1 MTDTRERIRE
11 HVRTNP
17 GVHFNALK
25 RDLDIA
31 TGQTQYH
38 LRRLCRGEEVDSED
52 LQGRTHYFEAD
63 AYDAWE
69 RRALSLYR
77 RETAREIATTLLEA
91 EKLPAAA
98 LAERLGLARSTVSWH
113 ASALAEAE
121 LIEKAYGNNGR
132 VVLRLRRPEETRRLL
147 TEASPS
153 LPDTLI
159 DRFERLVDASLDGS
173 DES

>member
-25 RDLDIA
+25 RNLDVA
-31 TGQTQYH
+31 TGQAQYH
-38 LRRLCRGEEVDSED
+38 LRRLCRGGDVDSET
-52 LQGRTHYFEAD
+52 LRGRTHYFEAD

-77 RETAREIATTLLEA
+77 RETAREIVTTLLEE
-91 EKLPAAA
+91 EKLPAAS

-113 ASALAEAE
+113 VSALVEAG
-121 LIEKAYGNNGR
+121 LLEKAYGSNGR
-132 VVLRLRRPEETRRLL
+132 VVLRPRFPDETRRLL
-147 TEASPS
+147 AEASPS
-153 LPDTLI
+153 FSDTLV
-159 DRFERLVDASLDGS
+159 DRFERLVDASLNGPG
-173 DES
+173 ES